1 MLEEL
6 LKLYGNIADM
16 DAEDLEDFIKSNPI
30 IECSFLSA
38 IAGLPEIRQIYD
50 ALKEKEAY
58 EELLEIGVDCKQE
71 FAEKYPKEAFFHGIK
86 IGDDDL
92 TNISYRYFSR
102 KYTEED
108 LLEFYCFLLENKP
121 MIGYSYLEEFV
132 RDFNEEIL
140 GSKYLGEF
148 CLAMFDHEEKF
159 LANYLSRE
167 MLDDL
172 NNGSLDYDLNIIL
185 AEIYDLAE
193 MGGNDEVINEL
204 EDTLNQAIE
213 EGLGAAWDEID
224 PKKKEI
230 INTVYDLA
238 SKVENHF
245 GVRIP
250 QKDNV
255 IIGDSIGNYG
265 SIFMG
270 DENEYVPR
278 SKITSRAAA

>member
-1 MLEEL
+1 
-6 LKLYGNIADM
+6 
-16 DAEDLEDFIKSNPI
+16 
-30 IECSFLSA
+30 
-38 IAGLPEIRQIYD
+38 
-50 ALKEKEAY
+50 
-58 EELLEIGVDCKQE
+58 
-71 FAEKYPKEAFFHGIK
+71 
-86 IGDDDL
+86 
-92 TNISYRYFSR
+92 
-102 KYTEED
+102 
-108 LLEFYCFLLENKP
+108 
-121 MIGYSYLEEFV
+121 MI
-132 RDFNEEIL
+132 FNEEIL

-250 QKDNV
+250 
-255 IIGDSIGNYG
+255 
-265 SIFMG
+265 
-270 DENEYVPR
+270 
-278 SKITSRAAA
+278 